1 MDIPSSKK
9 SALMA
14 LVAAVAVVP
23 LVASC
28 APQRHEVVTRQTTT
42 IEERTVAA
50 PKAIDISIV
59 GLHEEPSA
67 DPAQERVVGTIVNAG
82 DKQVTG
88 LSIRVN
94 ALDSAGNVVRTIV
107 TPPIAQTIAPSG
119 GRATFEAL
127 LPRDAAVAGYHA
139 VALAR

>member
-1 MDIPSSKK
+1 MDIWSSK
-9 SALMA
+9 SPQW
-14 LVAAVAVVP
+14 AVVIAAIVMP
-23 LVASC
+23 FAASC
-28 APQRHEVVTRQTTT
+28 APQRHEVVTRQTTS

-50 PKAIDISIV
+50 PKMIDISIV
-59 GLHEEPSA
+59 GLHDEPA
-67 DPAQERVVGTIVNAG
+67 TDPAQEKVVGTSVNGG
-82 DKQVTG
+82 DKQVSG

-127 LPRDAAVAGYHA
+127 MPRDEAVAGYHA
-139 VALAR
+139 VAIAR